1 VPVVAVVVV
10 AAVFPNELVPPKLN
24 ELPSVVAAGAA
35 EAPNENGEAV
45 VAGGFGVVPEVV
57 DEGVLNENG
66 LLPPNI
72 FAN

>member
-1 VPVVAVVVV
+1 VPVVAVVV

-45 VAGGFGVVPEVV
+45 QLRRQMRMERLLSLV
-57 DEGVLNENG
+57 G
-66 LLPPNI
+66 LALYLRWSMMVY
-72 FAN
+72 